1 MQEIKRIKKPKLKVW
16 QGNGKHYMLRDWVS
30 TSDLKRIQKDP
41 GISWT
46 FPFGYNEIYN
56 FRKRRKRSQK
66 TRTKE
71 MTEWDSREPS
81 LVLRATT
88 DRREL
93 RQLKS
98 QSKYLVLVWHH
109 SWRRHYQGKNCN
121 LEGGHSHNEV
131 QGWDSSPRAALSF
144 PRHPREEANF
154 DYIGFLLLH
163 V

>member
-1 MQEIKRIKKPKLKVW
+1 MARKWEALHVKRLSQYKWPE
-16 QGNGKHYMLRDWVS
+16 
-30 TSDLKRIQKDP
+30 TCIQKDP